1 MMKKI
6 TRRAAAYVLVAGSA
20 AVKTAIA
27 GTSIT
32 VAIEDFAFI
41 PAQLSVKTRTKVVF
55 VNHDEAPH
63 SVIGRKSEF
72 RSPALNKGESFA
84 ITFDKPGEIDYF
96 CGLHGNMRGD
106 HGCSLMPLVLR
117 GGWLPINPF

>member
-6 TRRAAAYVLVAGSA
+6 TRRAAAYVVVAGSA

-41 PAQLSVKTRTKVVF
+41 PAQLSVKAGTKVIF
-55 VNHDEAPH
+55 VNHDEVSH
-63 SVIGRKSEF
+63 SVAGLKSEF
-72 RSPALNKGESFA
+72 RSPVLKKGESFA
-84 ITFDKPGEIDYF
+84 ITLEKLGEIDYF
-96 CGLHGNMRGD
+96 CGLHGNMRGKITIA
-106 HGCSLMPLVLR
+106 P
-117 GGWLPINPF
+117 